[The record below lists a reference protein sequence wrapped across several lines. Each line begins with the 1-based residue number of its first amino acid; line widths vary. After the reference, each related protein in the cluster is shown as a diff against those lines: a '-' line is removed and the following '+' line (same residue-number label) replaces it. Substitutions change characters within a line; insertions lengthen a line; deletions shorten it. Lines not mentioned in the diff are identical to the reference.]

1 MLTLKEFKEAR
12 GVLSGVIRNTSLVYS
27 PAFSKAT
34 GNQIYIKPE
43 NMQVTGAYK
52 IRGAYYKI
60 STLSDEEKARGLV
73 TASAGNHA
81 QGVAY
86 AAQAAGVSAT
96 IVMPTTTPL
105 VKVNNTKDYGA
116 KVVLHGETFDDAAE
130 LAAKLSEEEGLTYVH
145 PFNDPAIATG
155 QGTISYEIFQDLPDV
170 DVILV
175 PIGGGGLATGVSTL
189 AKLLNPNVTV
199 IGVEPS
205 GAASMKASL
214 EAGHVVT
221 LDRVETIAD
230 GVAVKTPGDQIFP
243 YIQKNIDDIITIP
256 DDELVDAFLDMME
269 KHKMIVENA
278 GLLTIAALRAGK
290 HVLCEKPMAT
300 TLADCEAMAAAARE
314 SGKFL
319 MIGQNQRLTK
329 AHQKARQLVADGVL
343 GDILT
348 FRTTF
353 GHGGPETWSVDPGKN
368 TWFFD
373 KSKAAMGAMADLGIH
388 KTDLIQYLLGQTV
401 VEATAKVTTLE
412 AGGRRAAH
420 RRGRQRHL
428 HLPHE
433 RRRHRHHDRQLDLLR
448 RGGQL
453 HRALRHKGHPAHLR
467 RPGLLPQAHHRRRG
481 EGALRAGGHP
491 DQRQPDRLRR
501 HRLLHGLPDRQ
512 HAPRH
517 LRRVGAH
524 RHAGRV
530 CLSGVL
536 PDRQG
541 GVRRPGLTKGVFT
554 I

>member
-130 LAAKLSEEEGLTYVH
+130 LAAKLSEEEGLTYVQ

-214 EAGHVVT
+214 DAGHVVT

-278 GLLTIAALRAGK
+278 GLLPIAALSHLKCRGKNVVPVLSGGNMDVITVASLVQHGLINRGRVFTFSVQLPDRPGELLRVAQLVAEANGNIIKLEHNQFVNINRQSGVELRVTLEAFGHTHKRAILDA
-290 HVLCEKPMAT
+290 LCGAGY
-300 TLADCEAMAAAARE
+300 AARE
-314 SGKFL
+314 CHTNDFY
-319 MIGQNQRLTK
+319 
-329 AHQKARQLVADGVL
+329 H
-343 GDILT
+343 
-348 FRTTF
+348 
-353 GHGGPETWSVDPGKN
+353 
-368 TWFFD
+368 
-373 KSKAAMGAMADLGIH
+373 
-388 KTDLIQYLLGQTV
+388 
-401 VEATAKVTTLE
+401 
-412 AGGRRAAH
+412 
-420 RRGRQRHL
+420 
-428 HLPHE
+428 
-433 RRRHRHHDRQLDLLR
+433 
-448 RGGQL
+448 
-453 HRALRHKGHPAHLR
+453 
-467 RPGLLPQAHHRRRG
+467 
-481 EGALRAGGHP
+481 
-491 DQRQPDRLRR
+491 
-501 HRLLHGLPDRQ
+501 
-512 HAPRH
+512 
-517 LRRVGAH
+517 
-524 RHAGRV
+524 
-530 CLSGVL
+530 
-536 PDRQG
+536 
-541 GVRRPGLTKGVFT
+541 
-554 I
+554 

>member
-52 IRGAYYKI
+52 LRGAYYKI

-105 VKVNNTKDYGA
+105 VKVNNTKDCGA

-214 EAGHVVT
+214 DAGHVVT

-278 GLLTIAALRAGK
+278 GLLPIAALSHLKCRGKNVVPVLSGGNMDVITVASLVQHGLINRGRVFTFSVQLPDRPGELLRVAQLVAEANGNIIKLEHNQFVNINRQSGVELRVTLEAFGHTHKRAILDA
-290 HVLCEKPMAT
+290 LCGAGY
-300 TLADCEAMAAAARE
+300 AARE
-314 SGKFL
+314 CHTNDFY
-319 MIGQNQRLTK
+319 
-329 AHQKARQLVADGVL
+329 H
-343 GDILT
+343 
-348 FRTTF
+348 
-353 GHGGPETWSVDPGKN
+353 
-368 TWFFD
+368 
-373 KSKAAMGAMADLGIH
+373 
-388 KTDLIQYLLGQTV
+388 
-401 VEATAKVTTLE
+401 
-412 AGGRRAAH
+412 
-420 RRGRQRHL
+420 
-428 HLPHE
+428 
-433 RRRHRHHDRQLDLLR
+433 
-448 RGGQL
+448 
-453 HRALRHKGHPAHLR
+453 
-467 RPGLLPQAHHRRRG
+467 
-481 EGALRAGGHP
+481 
-491 DQRQPDRLRR
+491 
-501 HRLLHGLPDRQ
+501 
-512 HAPRH
+512 
-517 LRRVGAH
+517 
-524 RHAGRV
+524 
-530 CLSGVL
+530 
-536 PDRQG
+536 
-541 GVRRPGLTKGVFT
+541 
-554 I
+554 

>member
-189 AKLLNPNVTV
+189 AKRLNPNVTV

-214 EAGHVVT
+214 DAGHVVT

-278 GLLTIAALRAGK
+278 GLLPIAALSHLKCRGKNVVPVLSGGNMDVITVASLVQHGLINRGRVFTFSVQLPDRPGELLRVAQLVAEANGNIIKLEHNQFVNINRQSGVELRVTLEAFGHTHKRAILDA
-290 HVLCEKPMAT
+290 LCGAGY
-300 TLADCEAMAAAARE
+300 AARE
-314 SGKFL
+314 CHTNDFY
-319 MIGQNQRLTK
+319 
-329 AHQKARQLVADGVL
+329 H
-343 GDILT
+343 
-348 FRTTF
+348 
-353 GHGGPETWSVDPGKN
+353 
-368 TWFFD
+368 
-373 KSKAAMGAMADLGIH
+373 
-388 KTDLIQYLLGQTV
+388 
-401 VEATAKVTTLE
+401 
-412 AGGRRAAH
+412 
-420 RRGRQRHL
+420 
-428 HLPHE
+428 
-433 RRRHRHHDRQLDLLR
+433 
-448 RGGQL
+448 
-453 HRALRHKGHPAHLR
+453 
-467 RPGLLPQAHHRRRG
+467 
-481 EGALRAGGHP
+481 
-491 DQRQPDRLRR
+491 
-501 HRLLHGLPDRQ
+501 
-512 HAPRH
+512 
-517 LRRVGAH
+517 
-524 RHAGRV
+524 
-530 CLSGVL
+530 
-536 PDRQG
+536 
-541 GVRRPGLTKGVFT
+541 
-554 I
+554 

>member
-214 EAGHVVT
+214 DAGHVVT

-278 GLLTIAALRAGK
+278 GPG
-290 HVLCEKPMAT
+290 
-300 TLADCEAMAAAARE
+300 AARP
-314 SGKFL
+314 
-319 MIGQNQRLTK
+319 
-329 AHQKARQLVADGVL
+329 HQPGAGV
-343 GDILT
+343 
-348 FRTTF
+348 
-353 GHGGPETWSVDPGKN
+353 H
-368 TWFFD
+368 
-373 KSKAAMGAMADLGIH
+373 
-388 KTDLIQYLLGQTV
+388 LLRP
-401 VEATAKVTTLE
+401 APRPP
-412 AGGRRAAH
+412 RRAAAGGPARGGGQRQH
-420 RRGRQRHL
+420 YQAGAQPVRQHQPPVRRG
-428 HLPHE
+428 
-433 RRRHRHHDRQLDLLR
+433 
-448 RGGQL
+448 
-453 HRALRHKGHPAHLR
+453 
-467 RPGLLPQAHHRRRG
+467 
-481 EGALRAGGHP
+481 
-491 DQRQPDRLRR
+491 
-501 HRLLHGLPDRQ
+501 
-512 HAPRH
+512 APRH
-517 LRRVGAH
+517 PGGLRPH
-524 RHAGRV
+524 PQAGH
-530 CLSGVL
+530 SGR
-536 PDRQG
+536 P
-541 GVRRPGLTKGVFT
+541 VRRGLCGPGVPHQRLLPLSPAGAACAGTTGVSGGT
-554 I
+554 LPPDTPI

>member
-43 NMQVTGAYK
+43 NMQGTGAYK

-214 EAGHVVT
+214 DAGHVVT

-278 GLLTIAALRAGK
+278 GLLPIAALSHLKCRGKNVVPVLSGGNMDVITVASLVQHGLINRGRVFTFSVQLPDRPGELLRVAQLVAEANGNIIKLEHNQFVNINRQSGVELRVTLEAFGHTHKRAILDA
-290 HVLCEKPMAT
+290 LCGAGY
-300 TLADCEAMAAAARE
+300 AARE
-314 SGKFL
+314 CHTNDFY
-319 MIGQNQRLTK
+319 
-329 AHQKARQLVADGVL
+329 H
-343 GDILT
+343 
-348 FRTTF
+348 
-353 GHGGPETWSVDPGKN
+353 
-368 TWFFD
+368 
-373 KSKAAMGAMADLGIH
+373 
-388 KTDLIQYLLGQTV
+388 
-401 VEATAKVTTLE
+401 
-412 AGGRRAAH
+412 
-420 RRGRQRHL
+420 
-428 HLPHE
+428 
-433 RRRHRHHDRQLDLLR
+433 
-448 RGGQL
+448 
-453 HRALRHKGHPAHLR
+453 
-467 RPGLLPQAHHRRRG
+467 
-481 EGALRAGGHP
+481 
-491 DQRQPDRLRR
+491 
-501 HRLLHGLPDRQ
+501 
-512 HAPRH
+512 
-517 LRRVGAH
+517 
-524 RHAGRV
+524 
-530 CLSGVL
+530 
-536 PDRQG
+536 
-541 GVRRPGLTKGVFT
+541 
-554 I
+554 

>member
-27 PAFSKAT
+27 PAISKAT

-214 EAGHVVT
+214 DAGHVVT

-278 GLLTIAALRAGK
+278 GLLPIAALSHLKCRGKNVVPVLSGGNMDVITVASLVQHGLINRGRVFTFSVQLPDRPGELLRVAQLVAEANGNIIKLEHNQFVNINRQSGVELRVTLEAFGHTHKRAILDA
-290 HVLCEKPMAT
+290 LCGAGY
-300 TLADCEAMAAAARE
+300 AARE
-314 SGKFL
+314 CHTNDFY
-319 MIGQNQRLTK
+319 
-329 AHQKARQLVADGVL
+329 H
-343 GDILT
+343 
-348 FRTTF
+348 
-353 GHGGPETWSVDPGKN
+353 
-368 TWFFD
+368 
-373 KSKAAMGAMADLGIH
+373 
-388 KTDLIQYLLGQTV
+388 
-401 VEATAKVTTLE
+401 
-412 AGGRRAAH
+412 
-420 RRGRQRHL
+420 
-428 HLPHE
+428 
-433 RRRHRHHDRQLDLLR
+433 
-448 RGGQL
+448 
-453 HRALRHKGHPAHLR
+453 
-467 RPGLLPQAHHRRRG
+467 
-481 EGALRAGGHP
+481 
-491 DQRQPDRLRR
+491 
-501 HRLLHGLPDRQ
+501 
-512 HAPRH
+512 
-517 LRRVGAH
+517 
-524 RHAGRV
+524 
-530 CLSGVL
+530 
-536 PDRQG
+536 
-541 GVRRPGLTKGVFT
+541 
-554 I
+554 

>member
-86 AAQAAGVSAT
+86 AAQAAGASAT

-214 EAGHVVT
+214 DAGHVVT

-278 GLLTIAALRAGK
+278 GLLPIAALSHLKCRGKNVVPVLSGGNMDVITVASLVQHGLINRGRVFTFSVQLPDRPGELLRVAQIVAEANGNIIKLEHNQFVNINRQSGVELRVTLEAFGHTHKRAILDA
-290 HVLCEKPMAT
+290 LCGAGY
-300 TLADCEAMAAAARE
+300 AARE
-314 SGKFL
+314 CHTNDFY
-319 MIGQNQRLTK
+319 
-329 AHQKARQLVADGVL
+329 H
-343 GDILT
+343 
-348 FRTTF
+348 
-353 GHGGPETWSVDPGKN
+353 
-368 TWFFD
+368 
-373 KSKAAMGAMADLGIH
+373 
-388 KTDLIQYLLGQTV
+388 
-401 VEATAKVTTLE
+401 
-412 AGGRRAAH
+412 
-420 RRGRQRHL
+420 
-428 HLPHE
+428 
-433 RRRHRHHDRQLDLLR
+433 
-448 RGGQL
+448 
-453 HRALRHKGHPAHLR
+453 
-467 RPGLLPQAHHRRRG
+467 
-481 EGALRAGGHP
+481 
-491 DQRQPDRLRR
+491 
-501 HRLLHGLPDRQ
+501 
-512 HAPRH
+512 
-517 LRRVGAH
+517 
-524 RHAGRV
+524 
-530 CLSGVL
+530 
-536 PDRQG
+536 
-541 GVRRPGLTKGVFT
+541 
-554 I
+554 

>member
-214 EAGHVVT
+214 DAGHVVT

-278 GLLTIAALRAGK
+278 GLLPIAALSHLKCR
-290 HVLCEKPMAT
+290 
-300 TLADCEAMAAAARE
+300 
-314 SGKFL
+314 
-319 MIGQNQRLTK
+319 
-329 AHQKARQLVADGVL
+329 
-343 GDILT
+343 
-348 FRTTF
+348 
-353 GHGGPETWSVDPGKN
+353 GKN
-368 TWFFD
+368 VVPVLSGGNMDVITVA
-373 KSKAAMGAMADLGIH
+373 SLVQHG
-388 KTDLIQYLLGQTV
+388 LIN
-401 VEATAKVTTLE
+401 
-412 AGGRRAAH
+412 
-420 RRGRQRHL
+420 RGRVFTFSVQ
-428 HLPHE
+428 
-433 RRRHRHHDRQLDLLR
+433 
-448 RGGQL
+448 
-453 HRALRHKGHPAHLR
+453 
-467 RPGLLPQAHHRRRG
+467 
-481 EGALRAGGHP
+481 
-491 DQRQPDRLRR
+491 
-501 HRLLHGLPDRQ
+501 LPDR
-512 HAPRH
+512 PGEL
-517 LRRVGAH
+517 LRVAQIVAEANGNIIKLEHNQFVTTNRSAAVELRITLESFGTEHKKQIMKALEKK
-524 RHAGRV
+524 GYKPK
-530 CLSGVL
+530 L
-536 PDRQG
+536 
-541 GVRRPGLTKGVFT
+541 VRTSL
-554 I
+554 